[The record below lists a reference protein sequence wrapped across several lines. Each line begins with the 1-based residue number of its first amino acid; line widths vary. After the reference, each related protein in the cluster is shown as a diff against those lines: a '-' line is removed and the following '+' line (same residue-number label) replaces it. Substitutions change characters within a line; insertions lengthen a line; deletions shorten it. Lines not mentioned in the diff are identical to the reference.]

1 MPRITDINLFA
12 KREQPCL
19 VVKGQTSVRELP
31 ALIDDSYGRIF
42 SYIGESGMNIADFP
56 FVGYFN
62 MDMENLVV
70 EIGVPVASALVE
82 KDGMVMSLVPSGL
95 VVSTLYQGPYM
106 AMEGVYQEMNEWI
119 AANGLVPAGPVY
131 EYYLN
136 GPEEYPEAELLTRIV
151 MLVKKAA

>member
-19 VVKGQTSVRELP
+19 VVKGQTSV
-31 ALIDDSYGRIF
+31 
-42 SYIGESGMNIADFP
+42 GESGMNIADFP

-70 EIGVPVASALVE
+70 EIGVPVASALEE

-95 VVSTLYQGPYM
+95 VVSTAIYGHGGSLSG
-106 AMEGVYQEMNEWI
+106 NE
-119 AANGLVPAGPVY
+119 
-131 EYYLN
+131 
-136 GPEEYPEAELLTRIV
+136 
-151 MLVKKAA
+151 